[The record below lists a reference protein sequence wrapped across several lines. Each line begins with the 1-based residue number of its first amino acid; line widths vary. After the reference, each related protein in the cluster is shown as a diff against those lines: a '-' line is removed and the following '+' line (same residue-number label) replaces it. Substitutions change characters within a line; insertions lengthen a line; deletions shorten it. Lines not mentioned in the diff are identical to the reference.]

1 MTLSLMP
8 AFATFMGLVL
18 VCALYGLTISG
29 HFPAEARADALRSS
43 AGRIVLW
50 GTIAIVLGVSWQAL
64 ALAWQHLPW
73 ALAVIGAGA
82 MALIAPL
89 VLRPL
94 PDSFVDQPIALLAFA
109 ALGTVLALTARFVF
123 A

>member
-43 AGRIVLW
+43 PGRIVLW

-109 ALGTVLALTARFVF
+109 GLGTVLALAARFVF